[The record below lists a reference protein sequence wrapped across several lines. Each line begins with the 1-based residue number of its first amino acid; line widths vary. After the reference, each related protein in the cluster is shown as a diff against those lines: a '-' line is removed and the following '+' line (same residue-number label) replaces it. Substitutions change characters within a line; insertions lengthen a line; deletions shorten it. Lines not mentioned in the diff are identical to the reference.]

1 MSKKPAK
8 PKKPK
13 ISPGQLSLFDLS
25 GNDEGNTSQKDA
37 DGQSQPKQPLGLAKE
52 AATKYKATPKVVA
65 PVEPTLNVY
74 QSNQIPV
81 YVGITFDPCQGIREA
96 KQRWKKNP
104 VPSEVLFDC
113 RPIEL
118 AAPDYYASEPRFDEL
133 FAPEEEYLLG
143 RGGLL
148 SNAVFI
154 NLLRCYGTL
163 KKWSDDVLK
172 ETGTKPIRG
181 FKFIPPDL
189 NTPLGKLWEVLGMPG
204 LTDRPPKNLWMSGV
218 MEFQSRIVT
227 PLLMVDNNNRKP
239 KDVLSH
245 FHDWLDYISDRL
257 SREMENKLWT
267 GVCEIVKNLVD
278 HGHRGLFGVSVWS
291 SGQIEIVW
299 SNPIDHIHNW
309 PPDNTALGLANSLLS
324 HKGAG
329 MAYIYDQLLPRYKGV
344 LVINWKTHHLIFR
357 SVPNSD
363 EPSNIATS
371 FSIMGLQPRSD
382 AFLPRSILFTL
393 HLFCPETRDRSS
405 KNASS

>member
-13 ISPGQLSLFDLS
+13 ISPGQLPLFDLS
-25 GNDEGNTSQKDA
+25 GNDEGDTSQKDA
-37 DGQSQPKQPLGLAKE
+37 NESRPKQPSGLAKE
-52 AATKYKATPKVVA
+52 AATKYKATPKVFA
-65 PVEPTLNVY
+65 PAKPTFNVY

-118 AAPDYYASEPRFDEL
+118 AAPGYYASEPRFDEL

-172 ETGTKPIRG
+172 ETGTKPISDFR
-181 FKFIPPDL
+181 FIHPDL

-204 LTDRPPKNLWMSGV
+204 LTDRPPRNLWTSGV
-218 MEFQSRIVT
+218 MEFQSRIIT
-227 PLLMVDNNNRKP
+227 PLLMVNGSNRNEVLL
-239 KDVLSH
+239 DVR
-245 FHDWLDYISDRL
+245 DWLDYISART
-257 SREMENKLWT
+257 SEETKNKLWKL
-267 GVCEIVKNLVD
+267 VCEVIKNLVD
-278 HGHRGLFGVSVWS
+278 HGQRGVFGVSVWP
-291 SGQIEIVW
+291 SGQIEILW
-299 SNPIDHIHNW
+299 SNPIDHLSDWW
-309 PPDNTALGLANSLLS
+309 PPDDNAVGLANSLLNS
-324 HKGAG
+324 QGGG
-329 MAYIYDQLLPRYKGV
+329 MPYIYNDLLPRYKGV
-344 LVINWKTHHLIFR
+344 FIINWKTHHLIFR
-357 SVPNSD
+357 SVPNLD

-371 FSIMGLQPRSD
+371 FSIMGLQPRSN

-405 KNASS
+405 KNARS